1 MNWLV
6 QVEQGSLG
14 LGALIVFLSFVLY
27 IKRTGDFK
35 AVIFFWQKRLELTR
49 QEFVVN
55 RIGLGL
61 MILGVVLRLVYHTFF
76 IGA

>member
-1 MNWLV
+1 MDWLV

-14 LGALIVFLSFVLY
+14 LGALIVLLSFVLY

-61 MILGVVLRLVYHTFF
+61 MILGVVVRLVYHTFF

>member
-1 MNWLV
+1 MDWLV

-14 LGALIVFLSFVLY
+14 LGALIVLLSFAFY
-27 IKRTGDFK
+27 IKRTGDYK

-61 MILGVVLRLVYHTFF
+61 MILGIVVRLVYHTFF